1 MKNIL
6 TVTINPTIDINSST
20 DSIIPNKK
28 LRCNTPDY
36 EPGGGGINVSRAIKK
51 LEGTSKALF
60 TCGGAY
66 GDMLKTLLDKEG
78 INYKPY
84 QIHDITRGNFMI
96 VEKSSGEQ
104 YRFAMPGPEINS
116 GEYKSLIETIK
127 KTSPKPDFIVGSGSI
142 PPSVP
147 DDFYAT
153 LGSITK
159 ELDAKF
165 ILDTSGDSLRC
176 ALEKESAYLIK
187 PNMREFQEITEED
200 INDET
205 QQEKAAKNLIEK
217 GICEIIVLSL
227 GAGGVLYVTKDR
239 IKRLRAPSVQIKSRV
254 GAGDSMTAGIVL
266 SLASG
271 KSVEEAI
278 LYGLASG
285 SAAVITEGNELCRK
299 DDTEMLYKR
308 LLNEHLE

>member
-1 MKNIL
+1 MKNII

-20 DSIIPNKK
+20 ESVTPNKK
-28 LRCNTPDY
+28 LRCETPNY

-51 LEGTSKALF
+51 LEGTSTALY
-60 TCGGAY
+60 TSGGAY
-66 GDMLKTLLDKEG
+66 GNMLKSLLDDEG
-78 INYKPY
+78 VQSQPYIIN
-84 QIHDITRGNFMI
+84 DITRGNFMI
-96 VEKSSGEQ
+96 YEKSSGEQ
-104 YRFAMPGPEINS
+104 FRFAMPGPEINS
-116 GEYKSLIETIK
+116 DEYNGFIEKIK
-127 KTSPKPDFIVGSGSI
+127 QTSPKPDFIVGSGSI

-153 LGSITK
+153 LGSIAK

-176 ALEKESAYLIK
+176 TLEKESAYLIK

-200 INDET
+200 INDEN

-217 GICEIIVLSL
+217 GICEVFVLSL
-227 GAGGVLYVTKDR
+227 GAGGVLFVTKDKV
-239 IKRLRAPSVQIKSRV
+239 KRLRAPSVRIKSRV
-254 GAGDSMTAGIVL
+254 GAGDSMAAGIVL

-271 KSVEEAI
+271 KSVDEAI
-278 LYGLASG
+278 LYGIASG
-285 SAAVITEGNELCRK
+285 SAAVITPGNELCRK

-308 LLNEHLE
+308 LLNEHLR